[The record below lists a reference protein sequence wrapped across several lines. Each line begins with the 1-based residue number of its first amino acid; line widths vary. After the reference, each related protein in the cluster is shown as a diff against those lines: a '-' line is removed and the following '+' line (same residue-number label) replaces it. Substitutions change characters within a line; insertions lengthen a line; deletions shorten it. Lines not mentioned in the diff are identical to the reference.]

1 MEEKIIKTNVLVND
15 VLFNETAEQPIDV
28 DFSLPDFCPD
38 ISKIL
43 KCRAVSRISSKSING
58 KNITVDGCV
67 CITVLYCDDNR

>member
-43 KCRAVSRISSKSING
+43 KCRAVSLRQSVPFPADSRWW
-58 KNITVDGCV
+58 TA
-67 CITVLYCDDNR
+67 